1 MFTPSD
7 SSSGMY
13 FNLLEKT
20 FQRLKT
26 AAADRQMAAMI
37 HEKFETSLKSGDIVL
52 TSSEKKRLFNQ
63 VYRMLLEDMLS
74 ELNKDQNQ

>member
-1 MFTPSD
+1 
-7 SSSGMY
+7 MY

-37 HEKFETSLKSGDIVL
+37 REKFENSLNSEDIVL